1 VWVSAYIGLA
11 EAEAAART
19 DRDRLMRS
27 AARLYQDSV
36 RSDLPEFLAWALVY
50 QAEAGDRA
58 KIPLACT
65 AAAGLT
71 SPRLQARV
79 RALRDGAAMS

>member
-11 EAEAAART
+11 QLEAAARQ
-19 DRDRLMRS
+19 DADLAGLA
-27 AARLYQDSV
+27 AARLYEHAA

-58 KIPLACT
+58 RVPLALT
-65 AAAGLT
+65 AADGVT
-71 SPRLQARV
+71 NPHLQARV
-79 RALRDGAAMS
+79 RALARGTGLA